1 LTYDFGYH
9 IQASGRFALASG
21 VPGQRTVALGEG
33 GSYAGVIFDQSRSA
47 PYMRM
52 DLKLAKKW
60 YVSETFSW
68 GAHIEVLNATHTG
81 NVTRRSC
88 TVEGCEDEGTAPIT
102 FPSLGVDATWQ

>member
-1 LTYDFGYH
+1 
-9 IQASGRFALASG
+9 
-21 VPGQRTVALGEG
+21 
-33 GSYAGVIFDQSRSA
+33 
-47 PYMRM
+47 
-52 DLKLAKKW
+52 
-60 YVSETFSW
+60 VSETFSW